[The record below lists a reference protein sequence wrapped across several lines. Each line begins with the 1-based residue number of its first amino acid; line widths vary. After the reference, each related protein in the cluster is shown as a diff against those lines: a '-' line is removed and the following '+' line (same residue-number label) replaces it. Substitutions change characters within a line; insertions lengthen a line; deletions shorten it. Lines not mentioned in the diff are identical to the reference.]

1 MGLHCRADGLARAVQ
16 RMARRRGP
24 EATPVDRGDDGRR
37 STVSPPSTRRRRD
50 RRLLSLGGLLVFLL
64 GAAVAAGLEL
74 SEERGVQ
81 VAAPQPSPAPA
92 SEPEPAPEPEA
103 EPGPDLEPDP
113 EPEPAAPW
121 PLTGVEADDEEALER
136 PFLAAKL
143 DNHPAARPQSGLAE
157 ADLVIVELVEGRT
170 RLVPVWHSQWPEV
183 IGPVRS
189 GRLADA
195 DILAAFAPAVAM
207 SGADTPVWPELRST
221 GLPIV
226 SEGDDGYYREPS
238 RRGPHNLYLETAA
251 LVEAAAEQPA
261 GEALLRHDGQTPEG
275 GQPAEAA
282 TLSYPS
288 GAGTTTWRWQGQG
301 WSRLEDGEDHLDP
314 DGEPLVVASVAVLTV
329 DWVGAERRP
338 FEPLGEGQAR
348 YLRDGEVFEGTW
360 RLPERGDPYEL
371 LDADGEPFPLAE
383 GPLWVELLPSI
394 GSLALESG

>member
-1 MGLHCRADGLARAVQ
+1 MSR
-16 RMARRRGP
+16 
-24 EATPVDRGDDGRR
+24 
-37 STVSPPSTRRRRD
+37 PSTRRRRD
-50 RRLLSLGGLLVFLL
+50 GLLLGIGGLLVFLL

-81 VAAPQPSPAPA
+81 AAAPEPGPAPA
-92 SEPEPAPEPEA
+92 SEPEPEPAPEPEA
-103 EPGPDLEPDP
+103 EPEPGPES

-170 RLVPVWHSQWPEV
+170 RLVPIWHSEWPEAV
-183 IGPVRS
+183 GPVRS

-195 DILAAFAPAVAM
+195 DILPAFSPAVAM

-226 SEGDDGYYREPS
+226 SEGDAGYYREPS

-261 GEALLRHDGQTPEG
+261 GEAVLRHDGQAPEG
-275 GQPAEAA
+275 GQPAEVA

-288 GAGTTTWRWQGQG
+288 GAGTTTWRWKGQG
-301 WSRLEDGEDHLDP
+301 W
-314 DGEPLVVASVAVLTV
+314 
-329 DWVGAERRP
+329 
-338 FEPLGEGQAR
+338 
-348 YLRDGEVFEGTW
+348 
-360 RLPERGDPYEL
+360 
-371 LDADGEPFPLAE
+371 
-383 GPLWVELLPSI
+383 
-394 GSLALESG
+394 